1 MRKSV
6 KSILKVVIPLLLGV
20 ILVWYSFH
28 RISLSDLSFY
38 FKNIDFIWVILGVI
52 LGFLSHFSRAYR
64 WKYMIEPLGY
74 ELRISNSIM
83 AVFSGYLINYTIPRA
98 GEISRATIIS
108 NYEKIPFEKGMGT
121 ILAER
126 VADILVMILIIS
138 GALLWK
144 FDIIYDFVYTNL
156 RFNNKMLLLFI
167 ALILIVFIFFNV
179 IKNSKHHLFKK
190 LRSLFKGFME
200 GLLSIFIMKKKWA
213 FLAHTLFIWLMYILM
228 FYFTSFSILQTS
240 ELDFF
245 IILIG
250 FIAASFS
257 VAATNG
263 GIGAY
268 PLAVYAAFSIFDI
281 PEAPSLA
288 FGWIMWISHTLLIVV
303 VGGVSLLVLPIYNKF
318 YPKK

>member
-1 MRKSV
+1 MWV
-6 KSILKVVIPLLLGV
+6 CLGV
-20 ILVWYSFH
+20 V
-28 RISLSDLSFY
+28 
-38 FKNIDFIWVILGVI
+38 
-52 LGFLSHFSRAYR
+52 LGFLSHLSRAYR
-64 WKYMIEPLGY
+64 WKYMVEPLGY

-121 ILAER
+121 IVAER
-126 VADILVMILIIS
+126 VADVVVMILIIS
-138 GALLWK
+138 GTLLWK
-144 FDIIYDFVYTNL
+144 FDIIFNFLSSNL
-156 RFNNKMLLLFI
+156 KFNSKLLLI
-167 ALILIVFIFFNV
+167 CVVLILIVLIFFNA
-179 IKNSKHHLFKK
+179 IKKSNLRLFKK
-190 LRSLFKGFME
+190 LRSLLKGFVE
-200 GLLSIFIMKKKWA
+200 GLLSIFIMKQKWA
-213 FLAHTLFIWLMYILM
+213 FLAHTLFIWLMYVLM
-228 FYFTSFSILQTS
+228 FYFTTFSIPQTS
-240 ELDFF
+240 GLNFF

-288 FGWIMWISHTLLIVV
+288 FGWIMWVSHTLLIVV
-303 VGGVSLLVLPIYNKF
+303 TGGISLLLLPIYNRF
-318 YPKK
+318 YPKNRS

>member
-1 MRKSV
+1 M
-6 KSILKVVIPLLLGV
+6 LGA

-28 RISLSDLSFY
+28 RISFSDLSFY
-38 FKNIDFIWVILGVI
+38 FKNINFMWVCFGAV

-64 WKYMIEPLGY
+64 WKYMVEPLGY

-108 NYEKIPFEKGMGT
+108 NYEKIPFEKGIGT
-121 ILAER
+121 IVAER
-126 VADILVMILIIS
+126 VADVIVMILIIS
-138 GALLWK
+138 GTLLWK
-144 FDIIYDFVYTNL
+144 FDIIYDFLYSNL
-156 RFNNKMLLLFI
+156 KFNSKLLLLCI
-167 ALILIVFIFFNV
+167 ALILIVFIFFNA
-179 IKNSKHHLFKK
+179 IKNSNHRLFKK

-213 FLAHTLFIWLMYILM
+213 FLAHTLFIWLMYVLM
-228 FYFTSFSILQTS
+228 FYFTSFSIPQTS
-240 ELDFF
+240 GLNFF

-288 FGWIMWISHTLLIVV
+288 FGWIMWVSHTLLIVI
-303 VGGVSLLVLPIYNKF
+303 VGGISLLLLPIYNRL
-318 YPKK
+318 YPKNRS